1 MTFQQTSHQTHP
13 DGLARLLGEY
23 AVQSDPA
30 TDEAARRA
38 VTHIL
43 MDVAAVT
50 VGAFRHPAA
59 QAARRYAYGFPSVDG
74 VAIWGSGGAKASV
87 LDAVLANSVPL
98 RGYDYNDL
106 FMGKGTGGHPSD
118 IVPGLLCVAESCG
131 ARVSDLRAAI
141 AVSYDVTLSL
151 FDTMPMKS
159 GGWDYVTLTGL
170 GAVCGTARVLRLD
183 AAQTTQA
190 LTIAA
195 AYHLATL
202 EVESSELNSRGD
214 LTMWKRFNG
223 ANAVRQAVYACY
235 LARSGVEGVV
245 RPFAGRWGLVSRLGL
260 DDGWLT
266 QLESLL
272 TSSAQATRVG
282 QTTFKRW
289 PVGSRGQSAIQA
301 ALEARAQLRDEDGEI
316 VQVVVEADP
325 GAYQHLVTARQDPW
339 RPVSRETADH
349 SLPYIVTAAI
359 LEGNVTV
366 DSFNLERVED
376 PERRDFLEHKVKV
389 RQSAGDERRDLGFP
403 TAVSLRTAS
412 GRVVEGK
419 ALPPPGHPLNPF
431 TTDDFINKLHDSG
444 DPLLGPERVNDLV
457 DAILRQ
463 EDDADAAS
471 WTSRLS
477 PSDISLIDS

>member
-1 MTFQQTSHQTHP
+1 MTADQTHP

-23 AVQSDPA
+23 AVQVEPVM
-30 TDEAARRA
+30 DEAARRA

-43 MDVAAVT
+43 LDVAAVT

-59 QAARRYAYGFPSVDG
+59 QAARRYASAFPAPDG
-74 VAIWGSGGAKASV
+74 VAVWGTGGTKASV

-106 FMGKGTGGHPSD
+106 FMGRGTGGHPSD

-131 ARVSDLRAAI
+131 SSLSELRSAI
-141 AVSYDVTLSL
+141 AISYDVTINL
-151 FDTMPMKS
+151 FDLLPMKS
-159 GGWDYVTLTGL
+159 GGWDYVTLTAL
-170 GAVCGTARVLRLD
+170 GAVCGTARLLHLD

-202 EVESSELNSRGD
+202 EVESSELNARGD

-235 LARSGVEGVV
+235 LARAGVEGVV
-245 RPFAGRWGLVSRLGL
+245 RPFAGSWGLVTRLGL
-260 DDGWLT
+260 DEGWLT
-266 QLESLL
+266 QLQELF
-272 TSSAQATRVG
+272 TASAQATRVG

-301 ALEARAQLRDEDGEI
+301 ALEARAQLTDENEEI

-325 GAYQHLVTARQDPW
+325 GAYQHLVAARQDPW

-349 SLPYIVTAAI
+349 SLPYIVTAAV

-366 DSFNLERVED
+366 DSFNVDRVED
-376 PERRDFLEHKVKV
+376 PERRDFLRHKVEV
-389 RQSAGDERRDLGFP
+389 RPSAGEERRDLGFP
-403 TAVSLRTAS
+403 TAVRLRLAS
-412 GRVVEGK
+412 GRVLEGK

-431 TTDDFINKLHDSG
+431 ATDDFINKLHDSG
-444 DPLLGPERVNDLV
+444 DPLLGARRIDDLV
-457 DAILRQ
+457 NAIVQ
-463 EDDADAAS
+463 QDDDSPAAS
-471 WTSRLS
+471 WTGLLS
-477 PSDISLIDS
+477 PSDVSVIDS